1 MISKPSLIA
10 VPLIAF
16 LTFCYQLNLCPSYAI
31 GVDRAS
37 SGRLHTAA
45 EFEFTCRSDLAR
57 TGHYSAGGDVD
68 VSRAVLR
75 RALQQDGDSYQN
87 TCL

>member
-10 VPLIAF
+10 VPVIAF
-16 LTFCYQLNLCPSYAI
+16 LTVCYQLNPFPSYAI

-45 EFEFTCRSDLAR
+45 EFEFTCQKLL
-57 TGHYSAGGDVD
+57 
-68 VSRAVLR
+68 VLMF
-75 RALQQDGDSYQN
+75 ANQCASLFLLKFSG
-87 TCL
+87 L